1 MTNYIYLL
9 QEREFITTNQNVY
22 KLGKTKQENL
32 KRIQNYPN
40 GTKLIIQLECE
51 NCDITETALIKIF
64 KESFKQRTDIGT
76 EYFEGDK
83 DKMQKIIYNHIN
95 NCKKVII
102 DCYSSD
108 EEYMDID

>member
-1 MTNYIYLL
+1 MIGYIYLL
-9 QEREFITTNQNVY
+9 QEREFIKTKENIY

-40 GTKLIIQLECE
+40 GTVLVIQLECE
-51 NCDITETALIKIF
+51 NCDIIEKNLIIIF
-64 KESFKQRTDIGT
+64 KESFKQRIGI
-76 EYFEGDK
+76 EYFEGNPDA
-83 DKMQKIIYNHIN
+83 MRKIVCDYIN

-108 EEYMDID
+108 EEYMNIG